1 MYEGDEMKELRWK
14 MINETQ
20 WGEKRWE
27 RGSRSERGSGS
38 LIGTGGQGQS
48 FNDCPGWIRWKDG
61 DGDGNNDNDDDGDSD
76 GDDDNDDGGGTTCR
90 CSMIASDCWG
100 GIM

>member
-1 MYEGDEMKELRWK
+1 MKHS
-14 MINETQ
+14 
-20 WGEKRWE
+20 GEKKGE
-27 RGSRSERGSGS
+27 KEGRGGGSGS

-48 FNDCPGWIRWKDG
+48 FNGWIRWKDG
-61 DGDGNNDNDDDGDSD
+61 DGDGDNDNGDDGDSD

-90 CSMIASDCWG
+90 RSMIASDCWG

>member
-1 MYEGDEMKELRWK
+1 MMVMGRMGRKKVR
-14 MINETQ
+14 
-20 WGEKRWE
+20 KRVEE
-27 RGSRSERGSGS
+27 REGSGS

-61 DGDGNNDNDDDGDSD
+61 DGNNDNGDDGDGNNDNDGDSD

-90 CSMIASDCWG
+90 SSMIASDCWG
-100 GIM
+100 RIM

>member
-1 MYEGDEMKELRWK
+1 MKHS
-14 MINETQ
+14 
-20 WGEKRWE
+20 GEKKGE
-27 RGSRSERGSGS
+27 KEGRGGGSGS

-61 DGDGNNDNDDDGDSD
+61 DGDGNNDNGDDGDGNNDNDGDSD

-90 CSMIASDCWG
+90 RSMIASDCWG